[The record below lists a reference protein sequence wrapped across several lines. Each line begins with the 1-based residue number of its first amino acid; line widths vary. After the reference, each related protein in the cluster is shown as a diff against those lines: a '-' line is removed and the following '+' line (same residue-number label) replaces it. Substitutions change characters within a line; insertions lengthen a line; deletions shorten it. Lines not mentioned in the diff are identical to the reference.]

1 MRRTKIVC
9 TIGPASDTEE
19 SIEKLIAAGMNVAR
33 INFSHGTTEYARTII
48 RRIKT
53 VRERLG
59 RPVAILQDLQG
70 PKIRVGSITGGS
82 VVLSPGQQYVLTTAP
97 IQGDDKTVS
106 VSLKSLP
113 EAISRGHSILLADG
127 AIELRVE
134 RVAPPEIVC
143 RVVVGGILGSHKGI
157 NVPGA
162 NLRVESLTRKDRK
175 DIAVGIE
182 EGVDAIALSF
192 VRAAEDIAAI
202 RRAITRLGARVP
214 VVAKIEKH
222 EAILNID
229 RIVAASDAVMVARGD
244 LGVEIDLERVPLTQ
258 KAIIRKCNEAG
269 KPVITATQ
277 MLARMVDNPR
287 PTRAEATDV
296 ANAVLDGT
304 DAVMLSE
311 ETAAGRY
318 PVEAVRVMDRIVQVA
333 EGSLDAAKFE
343 EIPEIASVGDS
354 ISRSSYY
361 IAKEIGAAAIVT
373 TTWSGSTANRVARFR
388 PKQPILA
395 ATPNANT
402 FHFLS
407 LAWGVTPMAVSV
419 SKSTDDM
426 IGSVITAALNA
437 GHVKPGQ
444 QVVVT
449 GGIPLYVAGNTN
461 FIKVETAPKPEKR
474 P

>member
-1 MRRTKIVC
+1 
-9 TIGPASDTEE
+9 
-19 SIEKLIAAGMNVAR
+19 
-33 INFSHGTTEYARTII
+33 
-48 RRIKT
+48 
-53 VRERLG
+53 
-59 RPVAILQDLQG
+59 
-70 PKIRVGSITGGS
+70 
-82 VVLSPGQQYVLTTAP
+82 
-97 IQGDDKTVS
+97 

-134 RVAPPEIVC
+134 RVAPPEILC
-143 RVVVGGILGSHKGI
+143 RVVVGGVLGSHKGI

-162 NLRVESLTRKDRK
+162 KLRVDSLTRKDRR
-175 DIAVGIE
+175 DIAVGVE

-192 VRAAEDIAAI
+192 VRAAEDIRVI
-202 RRAITRLGARVP
+202 RRAITRLGVRVP

-258 KAIIRKCNEAG
+258 KEIIRKCNAAG

-318 PVEAVRVMDRIVQVA
+318 PVEAVRVMDRLVRIA
-333 EGSLDAAKFE
+333 ETNLDVAKFE
-343 EIPEIASVGDS
+343 HVPDISTVGDS

-361 IAKEIGAAAIVT
+361 IAKEINAAAILT

-388 PKQPILA
+388 PRQPILA
-395 ATPNANT
+395 ATPNPNT

-407 LAWGVTPMAVSV
+407 LAWGVTPLAVSQ
-419 SKSTDDM
+419 SKTTDDM
-426 IGSVITAALNA
+426 ILSAIAAAREA
-437 GHVKPGQ
+437 GFVRRGQ

-461 FIKVETAPKPEKR
+461 FIKVETA
-474 P
+474 